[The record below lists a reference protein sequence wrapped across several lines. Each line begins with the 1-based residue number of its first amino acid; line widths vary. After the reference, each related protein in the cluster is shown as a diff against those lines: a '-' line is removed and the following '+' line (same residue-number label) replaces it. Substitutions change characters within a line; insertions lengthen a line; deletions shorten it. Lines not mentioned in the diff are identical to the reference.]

1 MSSVDFD
8 LRQLEIFCKVVEL
21 ESFSKAAHAV
31 FLSQASVSERI
42 ANLEGSVGTRVL
54 DRLGRNI
61 VPTRAG
67 ELLYKN
73 AVLLLEMKRTACLE
87 MEAFLGL
94 KQGEIQLGGSTIP
107 GEYILPKIIGRFHQK
122 YPLIS
127 VILSVSDT
135 SEIRSRVLEGALELG
150 VVGSKVP
157 HKALIH
163 HELWKDELVL
173 AVPAQ
178 HRWAKRKEISLEE
191 LMEESFIMRETG
203 SGTLNVMEEHLRAS
217 RAIRADA
224 LTVVARFG
232 SSTAVKEGIKAGLGI
247 SILSSRALDTEL
259 KTGILKALKI
269 KGLPIYRSFYLIR
282 DKRRIASPICQG
294 LRDFLLTTSKEKDET
309 G

>member
-42 ANLEGSVGTRVL
+42 ANLEGSVGTRIL

-94 KQGEIQLGGSTIP
+94 KQGEIRLGGSTIP
-107 GEYILPKIIGRFHQK
+107 GEYILPQIIGRFHRI
-122 YPLIS
+122 YPLIA
-127 VILSVSDT
+127 VALSVADT
-135 SEIRSRVLEGALELG
+135 TEIRGRVLEGALELG
-150 VVGSKVP
+150 VIGSKIP

-163 HELWKDELVL
+163 RELWKDELVV
-173 AVPAQ
+173 AVPAR
-178 HRWAKRKEISLEE
+178 HRWAKRKTVSPEE
-191 LMEESFIMRETG
+191 LVEESFIMRETG
-203 SGTLNVMEEHLRAS
+203 SGTLNIMEEHLRAS
-217 RAIRADA
+217 GAIRTDA

-247 SILSSRALDTEL
+247 SILSYKALDTEL
-259 KTGILKALKI
+259 KTGILKVLRI
-269 KGLPIYRSFYLIR
+269 RGLPIYRSFYLIR
-282 DKRRIASPICQG
+282 DKRRIASPICQD
-294 LRDFLLTTSKEKDET
+294 LLDFLLTSSKEEEKT
-309 G
+309 K